1 MYFWTLHQ
9 IKMMKKN
16 TVSILSHMI
25 IISTIS
31 SCHPPYTFKGIPK
44 LSNNFSQTNL
54 MKSLTNSA
62 SLQNPIFL
70 IKVIKPTKCNLQLI
84 KLLQKWKTRL
94 QYKKKTDKSGVPRH
108 TTFYPAI
115 KVLKAS
121 LKIVCLFCTLTKE

>member
-70 IKVIKPTKCNLQLI
+70 IKVIKLTKCNLQLI
-84 KLLQKWKTRL
+84 KLLQKWKTLL
-94 QYKKKTDKSGVPRH
+94 QYKKNRQKQGSASYNLLPRH
-108 TTFYPAI
+108 
-115 KVLKAS
+115 
-121 LKIVCLFCTLTKE
+121 

>member
-1 MYFWTLHQ
+1 MFFWTLHQ

-70 IKVIKPTKCNLQLI
+70 IKVIKLTKCNLQLI
-84 KLLQKWKTRL
+84 KLLQKWKTLL
-94 QYKKKTDKSGVPRH
+94 QYKKNRQKQGSASYNLLPRH
-108 TTFYPAI
+108 
-115 KVLKAS
+115 
-121 LKIVCLFCTLTKE
+121 